1 MAYTVNGEQ
10 KTEMRE
16 ERFSSHE
23 EIAHAISHGAGV
35 LLGVTALTLL
45 TVFSALARDPIRVFS
60 SIVYGVSMILLYLS
74 STLYHGFKKEK
85 IKNLFEIFDHSSIYL
100 LIAGTY
106 TPFLL
111 TVFPG

>member
-74 STLYHGFKKEK
+74 STLYHGFKKK
-85 IKNLFEIFDHSSIYL
+85 KSRTCSKYSTIPRF
-100 LIAGTY
+100 TC
-106 TPFLL
+106 
-111 TVFPG
+111 